1 MARPAGFLL
10 GGVATGTDH
19 MYQPPFRDRDTG
31 FAFMSPADIWLS
43 PPFLLL
49 IVGMIVLA
57 SAVPKSQRRAYGLAW

>member
-1 MARPAGFLL
+1 
-10 GGVATGTDH
+10 